1 MAITKNRKMEIVK
14 NSYYLYVAFM
24 LLDFIHE
31 NCITMKLANASF
43 NVAFATQT
51 IGKTLALVVMWFCF
65 RSLLDKSER
74 YLRNCSLLLIIGEI
88 AGSGV
93 ELWYTSKAKLLEN
106 WTADTASDSS
116 VFIMFICLLLAMLA
130 LFITFIMGIRLFRSN
145 HGELRVLGKA
155 LIISFMLEIIT
166 AVAEEVGT
174 TVLGTDSLG
183 ITIIKILN
191 SVATTAALL
200 YVVYMLRRA
209 CIWLQRR

>member
-93 ELWYTSKAKLLEN
+93 ELRYTSKAKLLEN

-130 LFITFIMGIRLFRSN
+130 LFITFIMGIRLFRRN

>member
-1 MAITKNRKMEIVK
+1 M
-14 NSYYLYVAFM
+14 
-24 LLDFIHE
+24 
-31 NCITMKLANASF
+31 
-43 NVAFATQT
+43 
-51 IGKTLALVVMWFCF
+51 
-65 RSLLDKSER
+65 
-74 YLRNCSLLLIIGEI
+74 RNCSLLLIIGEI

-130 LFITFIMGIRLFRSN
+130 LFITFIMGIRLFRRN

-174 TVLGTDSLG
+174 TGFG
-183 ITIIKILN
+183 HGQPRHH
-191 SVATTAALL
+191 
-200 YVVYMLRRA
+200 YY
-209 CIWLQRR
+209 